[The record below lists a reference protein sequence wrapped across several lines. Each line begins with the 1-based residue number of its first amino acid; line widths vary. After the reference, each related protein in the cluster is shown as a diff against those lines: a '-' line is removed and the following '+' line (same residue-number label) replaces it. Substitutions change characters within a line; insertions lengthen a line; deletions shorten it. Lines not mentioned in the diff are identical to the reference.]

1 MVKKTLKRV
10 RLFGVSFSIVD
21 GPMDVH
27 RCLRHISEAACPQA
41 YPKMELLTPRSSTAQ
56 PTSVPAEVKSEGVQ
70 TQANKIRHEWYQ
82 TTDTVVV
89 TLFAKGV
96 PKDKATIEIQER
108 ALTVSFPLP
117 TGSDFD
123 FSLDPLFSKVDPSA
137 STSKVMSTKVECTMK
152 KATPGQKWASIES
165 TEVVRE
171 GENSADNGNPDVKR
185 AILGNQ
191 ATNNAAPSYPTS
203 SRSGPKNWDKVAND
217 LTKKKAE
224 KKKAEGDGGNDGEDD
239 DDGIDEFEGNG
250 ENAFLQT
257 IFKSSNPDAQ
267 RAMMKSYQ
275 ESNGTV
281 LSTDWSEVSK
291 KKVETSPPD
300 GMVAKKWGE

>member
-1 MVKKTLKRV
+1 M
-10 RLFGVSFSIVD
+10 G
-21 GPMDVH
+21 
-27 RCLRHISEAACPQA
+27 
-41 YPKMELLTPRSSTAQ
+41 LLTPRSPTAQ
-56 PTSVPAEVKSEGVQ
+56 PEGVQ
-70 TQANKIRHEWYQ
+70 TPANKIRHEWYQ
-82 TTDTVVV
+82 TADTVVV

-96 PKDKATIEIQER
+96 PKDKATIEVQER
-108 ALTVSFPLP
+108 ALAISFPLA

-137 STSKVMSTKVECTMK
+137 STSKIMSTKVECVMK

-165 TEVVRE
+165 TEVVQE
-171 GENSADNGNPDVKR
+171 GEHPADNGNDEAKR
-185 AILGNQ
+185 AIMGNQ
-191 ATNNAAPSYPTS
+191 PAAAPSYPTS
-203 SRSGPKNWDKVAND
+203 SRSGPKNWDKVADD
-217 LTKKKAE
+217 LTKKKP
-224 KKKAEGDGGNDGEDD
+224 KKDKAEGDGGNGGEDD
-239 DDGIDEFEGNG
+239 DDGIDESEGNG